1 MSSSSP
7 PPAFAPEP
15 ARIDRAL
22 LLLTALA
29 FVVRAIY
36 LLLEPVC
43 GPTGDEPSW
52 IALGIHELGRP
63 RRGLD
68 PFRVKFIFYPP
79 LYPYFI
85 AVLYRTFGTLAA
97 VQWVQAAAG
106 SLLVPA
112 VGRAGER
119 AFGRRAGLLAAGLV
133 VVYPD
138 LVWFSVRFWSETL
151 FMVFL
156 WWAIERTLRA
166 DAARSARV
174 AAVAGLLFGLAALT
188 RELALYLAPIAG
200 LWLLRPGL
208 EGRWRPSRQAL
219 RNVSALGLGL
229 VLCVAPWT
237 LRNALV
243 FKAFIPV
250 STMGGLNLWQGN
262 TRTLNHLQ
270 IYEILEGVDGPVAQD
285 RYTKRMAWESIRDR
299 QPMWIF
305 EKLGAQMPQFWR
317 AGQRDRRSDDMA
329 RSLRSAVHPNA
340 SAARGGHRSHPGSS
354 SSDRSFSASPGSGGM
369 PPEGSFSPCSS
380 PTTWLTSWRW
390 PRLDTDSPS
399 SLSCSSLPRP
409 WSWGC
414 APGAFI
420 RCVAGASGCS
430 RRSSLRPFSLS
441 PRDCRSSRCGVC
453 SPAVRILAEDSRDC
467 PCPVS
472 FVDRCS
478 CRPWCP
484 GGHGGSLPCPCR

>member
-317 AGQRDRRSDDMA
+317 AGSEIADQMIWREACGPLSIRTRVLLEVVTITPWILLLGPFLLGLARVRWNAAGGFLLTLLVAYNMA
-329 RSLRSAVHPNA
+329 HIVALATTRYRLPVVPVVFIVAAALVVGLRTGSLHPMRGWRVGLL
-340 SAARGGHRSHPGSS
+340 AALLVAAL
-354 SSDRSFSASPGSGGM
+354 F
-369 PPEGSFSPCSS
+369 
-380 PTTWLTSWRW
+380 TL
-390 PRLDTDSPS
+390 
-399 SLSCSSLPRP
+399 
-409 WSWGC
+409 
-414 APGAFI
+414 APGLPELE
-420 RCVAGASGCS
+420 VWGLLAG
-430 RRSSLRPFSLS
+430 R
-441 PRDCRSSRCGVC
+441 
-453 SPAVRILAEDSRDC
+453 
-467 PCPVS
+467 
-472 FVDRCS
+472 
-478 CRPWCP
+478 
-484 GGHGGSLPCPCR
+484 